1 MSNIS
6 FGAQITRNFDG
17 VCSDTAQKVVDGYDK
32 EIQKLIKQRDNAIE
46 LDTFMNSK
54 EVKQLT
60 KQLPKKDLVDIQQSI
75 YHDRNEDSIT
85 GVQYVV
91 RDDKSWDKLFKTTI
105 HPEKRDDLAFE
116 QVRKEDGSLNKEGIL
131 GWLNHLVEFFGDKK

>member
-6 FGAQITRNFDG
+6 FCAQITRNFDG
-17 VCSDTAQKVVDGYDK
+17 VCSENSQKVIAGYDK
-32 EIQKLIKQRDNAIE
+32 EIQKLIKKRDEASE

-60 KQLPKKDLVDIQQSI
+60 KQLPKKDIVDIQQSVYNDKI
-75 YHDRNEDSIT
+75 EDCFT

-105 HPEKRDDLAFE
+105 HPEKRDDLAFQ
-116 QVRKEDGSLNKEGIL
+116 QVRKDDGTLNKEGIL
-131 GWLNHLVEFFGDKK
+131 GWLNHLVEFFGNK